1 MLHYVTINKIKVFYD
16 ESTNGGGRESIQ
28 DSLHAVNLL
37 IDNKSKCNRVME
49 WCSGPGFWGFGLLS
63 LNTLNIDS
71 AVFVDIYNG
80 AEQYVNETISYNKL
94 TNASF
99 CLSNNF
105 NSVPK
110 QQFDL
115 IIGNPP
121 HFCIDPF
128 NSLYDDPRKYKDEN
142 WSIHRNFFK
151 NVSDFLSDDGCI
163 ILQENVWGSSPR
175 VFKSMIEEN
184 GLTIQHS
191 LRSNK
196 FSNELWYMKIV
207 KAHLRKV

>member
-1 MLHYVTINKIKVFYD
+1 MIHHVTVNKLKIFYD
-16 ESTNGGGRESIQ
+16 EQTNGGGRESIK
-28 DSLHAVNLL
+28 DSLDAVHLL
-37 IDNKSKCNRVME
+37 LEDKPSCKRVME
-49 WCSGPGFWGFGLLS
+49 WCCGPGYWGFGLLG
-63 LNTLNIDS
+63 LDIFNIDK
-71 AVFVDIYNG
+71 AVFVDIYDG

-94 TNASF
+94 SNASF
-99 CLSNNF
+99 LLSDNF

-128 NSLYDDPRKYKDEN
+128 SSYYDDPRKYKDEN
-142 WSIHRNFFK
+142 WSIHRNFFE
-151 NVSDFLSDDGCI
+151 NASNFLSDTGCI
-163 ILQENVWGSSPR
+163 ILQENVWGSSPN

-191 LRSNK
+191 LRSSK

-207 KAHLRKV
+207 KNEK